1 MKTLSLKHK
10 ILLSVTL
17 ALTLVIAL
25 LSWRSYSAQKA
36 ILLQDAQEQTE
47 RLGIQQA
54 ERIRDWLSARRDVIQ
69 AMAGKISAQ
78 PLTVLQQAQNSGRFQ
93 LTYFGQADGVM
104 HDADPTIDRSQY
116 DPRSRPWYQE
126 ASQQGKMI
134 TTKPYLGV
142 AAEGTILTIA
152 QPVNTGLVSGVVG
165 GDLAINAIVE
175 DISKMVL
182 PADGFAILMH
192 KDGTVIAYK
201 DAAKAMRSASEI
213 DNDLNNQTIEQSKNG
228 HTLTPLYFEQEQ
240 RDKLVWATNIPD
252 TDWELVLVLDKD
264 TLEAPLQ
271 NLLLTQLGLALLVLV
286 GSIGAISYL
295 IGVLLGP
302 LSNVARALARI
313 ADGNGDL
320 TQRIVVNT
328 QDEVGQL
335 ADSFNRFV
343 GSQHQLI
350 TQIRALATE
359 LNADAERSLVINQEA
374 VSELQR
380 QQQDV
385 TMVATAVTEM
395 ASATQEIANSA
406 EQTATAAQQSTA
418 SSEQGKVLVN
428 KTRQS
433 INNLADEVSEA
444 TEVIGALSQHAQAIS
459 GILSTIQGIAEQTN
473 LLALNAAIEAAR
485 AGEQGRGFAVVA
497 DEVRVLSR
505 RTQDSTQEIHSTIDT
520 LQQTTA
526 RAVSLM
532 QTSQALAGN
541 SVEDADAAA
550 RALEEITHAVAL
562 ISDMASQI
570 ATAAEEQT
578 QVTGEITQ
586 NTTAIKDVT
595 DEITAAAM
603 RDLDQAQ
610 ALKGRASNLSQ
621 QVSTFIL

>member
-302 LSNVARALARI
+302 LGNVARALARI

-350 TQIRALATE
+350 THIRALATE

-570 ATAAEEQT
+570 AAEEQT

-603 RDLDQAQ
+603 RDLDQAL